1 MKVSARKNVV
11 LLGATGSIGTNT
23 LRVLRK
29 HQNKLKL
36 IAVTAHSKDQ
46 KLADICQEFKVPYAS
61 LTDASSYKR
70 AKAEGRFP
78 SETQLFGGND
88 ALIEISTLEEADIIV
103 LGVVGACGLK
113 PALAAIDMGKEIAL
127 ANKELLVLGGSFVID
142 AAKRSGSRL
151 LPTDSEH
158 NAIFQCLEGHC
169 NEDVEKLILTASGGQ
184 FRDAPIQKL
193 ESVTPADATQ
203 HPNWSM
209 GQKITVDS
217 ATMANKGLELF
228 EAHWLFNL
236 EPSRLEVVLH
246 PQSIAHSFVQ
256 FVDGS
261 ILGQF
266 TPPSMTFAIQHCLL
280 YPHRSAS
287 VEPTLDFKQSM
298 QWDFKAPDLARY
310 PCLKLAYESLYT
322 GGNALAIY
330 NASNEIAVER
340 FLNGSINYLDI
351 PRIIDWCLSNDTNS
365 VASSV
370 EALIE
375 IDALTRE
382 IAKAFKSSSV

>member
-1 MKVSARKNVV
+1 MKQSACKNVV
-11 LLGATGSIGTNT
+11 LLGATGSIGTNA

-29 HQNKLKL
+29 HQSKLKL
-36 IAVTAHSKDQ
+36 IGVTAHSNDQ
-46 KLADICQEFKVPYAS
+46 KLADICHEFKVPHAS
-61 LTDASSYKR
+61 ITDSDTYKR
-70 AKAEGRFP
+70 AKVEGRFP
-78 SETQLFGGND
+78 SKTELFGGNE
-88 ALIEISTLEEADIIV
+88 ALIEISTLENADIIV

-142 AAKRSGSRL
+142 AAKRSGSKL

-158 NAIFQCLEGHC
+158 NAIFQCLEGHSKA
-169 NEDVEKLILTASGGQ
+169 DVEKLILTASGGQ
-184 FRDAPIQKL
+184 FRDTPIQEL
-193 ESVTPADATQ
+193 ASVTPTDATQ

-228 EAHWLFNL
+228 EARWLFNL
-236 EPSRLEVVLH
+236 EPSRLEVVIH

-256 FVDGS
+256 FIDGS

-280 YPHRSAS
+280 YPNRSAS

-298 QWDFKAPDLARY
+298 QWDFKNPDLARY
-310 PCLKLAYESLYT
+310 PCLKLAYESLNA

-340 FLNGSINYLDI
+340 FLNGSVNYLDI
-351 PRIIDWCLSNDTNS
+351 PRIIEWCLSNDTNS
-365 VASSV
+365 EASSV

-375 IDALTRE
+375 VDAQTRVL
-382 IAKAFKSSSV
+382 ANTFKSSSV

>member
-36 IAVTAHSKDQ
+36 IGVTAHSKDQ
-46 KLADICQEFKVPYAS
+46 KLADICQEFKVPHAS
-61 LTDASSYKR
+61 LTDASAYKR
-70 AKAEGRFP
+70 AKAESHFP
-78 SETQLFGGND
+78 NETQLFGGND

-103 LGVVGACGLK
+103 LGVVGSCGLK
-113 PALAAIDMGKEIAL
+113 PALAAIEMGKEIAL
-127 ANKELLVLGGSFVID
+127 ANKELLVLGGSFVIE
-142 AAKRSGSRL
+142 AAKRNGSTL

-193 ESVTPADATQ
+193 ESVTPADATK

-322 GGNALAIY
+322 GGNAMAIY

-340 FLNGSINYLDI
+340 FLRGSINYLDI
-351 PRIIDWCLSNDTNS
+351 PRVIDWCLSNDTNS
-365 VASSV
+365 TAASV

-375 IDALTRE
+375 IDAQTRE

>member
-1 MKVSARKNVV
+1 MKQSACKNVV
-11 LLGATGSIGTNT
+11 LLGATGSIGTNA

-29 HQNKLKL
+29 HQSKLKL
-36 IAVTAHSKDQ
+36 IGVTAHLNDQ
-46 KLADICQEFKVPYAS
+46 KLADICHEFKVPHAS
-61 LTDASSYKR
+61 ITDSDTYKR
-70 AKAEGRFP
+70 AKVEGRFP
-78 SETQLFGGND
+78 SETQLFGGNE
-88 ALIEISTLEEADIIV
+88 ALIEISTLENADILV

-142 AAKRSGSRL
+142 AAKRSGSKL

-158 NAIFQCLEGHC
+158 NAIFQCLEGHSKA
-169 NEDVEKLILTASGGQ
+169 DVEKLILTASGGQ
-184 FRDAPIQKL
+184 FRDTPIQEL
-193 ESVTPADATQ
+193 ASVTPTDATQ

-228 EAHWLFNL
+228 EARWLFNL
-236 EPSRLEVVLH
+236 EPSRLEVVIH

-256 FVDGS
+256 FIDGS

-298 QWDFKAPDLARY
+298 KWDFKNPDLARY
-310 PCLKLAYESLYT
+310 PCLKLAYESLNT

-340 FLNGSINYLDI
+340 FLNGSVNYLDI

-365 VASSV
+365 AATSV

-375 IDALTRE
+375 IDARTRVL
-382 IAKAFKSSSV
+382 ANTFKSSSM

>member
-1 MKVSARKNVV
+1 MKKFARKNVV
-11 LLGATGSIGTNT
+11 ILGATGSIGTNT

-29 HQNKLKL
+29 HKSKLKL
-36 IAVTAHSKDQ
+36 IGVSAHSKDRM
-46 KLADICQEFKVPYAS
+46 LAAICQEFKVPYAS
-61 LTDASSYKR
+61 LTDAKTYKR
-70 AKAEGRFP
+70 AKLEGLFP
-78 SETQLFGGND
+78 SETQLLGGSD
-88 ALIEISTLEEADIIV
+88 ALVEISTLVAADIIV

-113 PALAAIDMGKEIAL
+113 PALAAIEMGKEIAL
-127 ANKELLVLGGSFVID
+127 ANKELLVLGGSFIID
-142 AAKRSGSRL
+142 AAKRSGSLL

-158 NAIFQCLEGHC
+158 HAIFQCLEGHS
-169 NEDVEKLILTASGGQ
+169 NKDVEKLILTASGGQ
-184 FRDAPIQKL
+184 FRDTPIQKL
-193 ESVTPADATQ
+193 DSVTPADATK

-246 PQSIAHSFVQ
+246 PQSVAHSFVQ

-298 QWDFKAPDLARY
+298 QWNFKAPDLARY
-310 PCLKLAYESLYT
+310 PCLKLAYESLNN

-330 NASNEIAVER
+330 NAANEIAVER
-340 FLNGSINYLDI
+340 FLIGSINYLDI
-351 PRIIDWCLSNDTNS
+351 PRIIEWCLSNDNNS
-365 VASSV
+365 EATSV
-370 EALIE
+370 EALIQV
-375 IDALTRE
+375 DAYTRKL
-382 IAKAFKSSSV
+382 ATAYKAHSV

>member
-36 IAVTAHSKDQ
+36 IGVTAHSKYQ
-46 KLADICQEFKVPYAS
+46 KLADISQEFKVPYAS
-61 LTDASSYKR
+61 LTDANAYKR
-70 AKAEGRFP
+70 AKAEGCFA
-78 SETQLFGGND
+78 SETKLFGGND
-88 ALIEISTLEEADIIV
+88 ALTEISTLEEADIVV

-113 PALAAIDMGKEIAL
+113 PALAAIVMGKEIAL

-228 EAHWLFNL
+228 EAHWLFDL

-340 FLNGSINYLDI
+340 FLRGSINYLDI
-351 PRIIDWCLSNDTNS
+351 PRVIDWCLSNDTNS
-365 VASSV
+365 TAASV

-375 IDALTRE
+375 IDAQTRE